1 MNAPD
6 DFGDISS
13 ALSAIT
19 EPASERTAHW
29 REALDRS
36 RTEAAAPR
44 RLAFRPWM
52 GAALAA
58 CVVLVA
64 AVAFL
69 SPRISAAQRSS
80 VAYDAPSADR
90 PVTQGLGGFASD
102 GQIAR
107 GYADSD
113 TPTSG
118 WVRYGS
124 PDTDAAMFGF
134 QEITPVTQGS
144 SPEVNALMSNADRY
158 STLNG
163 LGIERA
169 VARDAKMSLRVENIR
184 AAFARV
190 TALVSD
196 LDGEFVES
204 SDMSGEVGDEG
215 EGGLAHATVRLRI
228 ANSRLDSA
236 MAKARELGEVVH
248 EQTDARDVTDQLV
261 DLDARLRN
269 EQRVEAELLE
279 LLASRDD
286 APLADVLKVRD
297 SLSSVRLRIEQLSG
311 QRAAVSQRVALSTF
325 TIWLTVEVPPVE
337 VSTEEPHRGY
347 LSTQIHE
354 AWTSAGRTLADSLAW
369 LVEVIVGGA
378 IFWAIILVAGIVL
391 VRYLRRRAA
400 WA

>member
-1 MNAPD
+1 MNAPE

-36 RTEAAAPR
+36 RIEAAASR
-44 RLAFRPWM
+44 RLVFRPWM

-69 SPRISAAQRSS
+69 SPRMSIARRGS
-80 VAYDAPSADR
+80 VADDAPSAAR
-90 PVTQGLGGFASD
+90 MATEGLTGFASR
-102 GQIAR
+102 GQIA
-107 GYADSD
+107 GQFGDPDA
-113 TPTSG
+113 PISG
-118 WVRYGS
+118 WVNDNPILLSQRKSDRLPAWMTDGYS
-124 PDTDAAMFGF
+124 FDPDF
-134 QEITPVTQGS
+134 V
-144 SPEVNALMSNADRY
+144 ALNSQ
-158 STLNG
+158 T
-163 LGIERA
+163 RA

-204 SDMSGEVGDEG
+204 SDMSGEEA
-215 EGGLAHATVRLRI
+215 GGALAHATVRLRI
-228 ANSRLDSA
+228 ANARLDSA
-236 MAKARELGEVVH
+236 MSKARELGEVVH

-261 DLDARLRN
+261 DLDARIRN

-325 TIWLTVEVPPVE
+325 TISISVQAAPVE
-337 VSTEEPHRGY
+337 REVERGY
-347 LSTQIHE
+347 LSAQISD

-391 VRYLRRRAA
+391 VRFLRRRAA